1 MGGQQDRGTALAVGR
16 LEELSDRSLADDV
29 EADRRLVKVDDL
41 RVMEQGGGPVAAHSL
56 TQTELADGRV
66 EQVRQFEQADETVEV
81 APVPRRIDPGERPD
95 KGEGGPG

>member
-1 MGGQQDRGTALAVGR
+1 MGGQQHRGTALAVDR

-41 RVMEQGGGPVAAHSL
+41 RVMEQCGGQVAAHSL

-66 EQVRQFEQADETVEV
+66 EQVRQFKQADETVEI
-81 APVPRRIDPGERPD
+81 APVPRRIDPVEPPD
-95 KGEGGPG
+95 QVE